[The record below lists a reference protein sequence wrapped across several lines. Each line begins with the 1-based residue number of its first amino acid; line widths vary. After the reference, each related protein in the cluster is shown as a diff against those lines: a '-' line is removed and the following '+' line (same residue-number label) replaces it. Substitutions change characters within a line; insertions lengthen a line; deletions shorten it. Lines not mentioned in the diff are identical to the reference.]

1 MFNSFCKKKALV
13 IINVALTTLALGTPC
28 LALPLS
34 RGDRLNIFIIEGE
47 GFSGSYVVNL
57 DGTLNIPYLQ
67 PLLVE
72 GLEPSQVEQVIS
84 QALLEARI
92 FKPNVLQVSVKV
104 VYWAPVQV
112 SVAGEL
118 FQPGTVLVNAASD
131 AQASLAQQSTQISG
145 NYPGDRY
152 LTSAIRSAGGVMPN
166 ANIKEIR
173 LIRGNQEK
181 IIDISGVFTGE
192 FFDDVPLIAGDQI
205 VVPKA
210 EKFQPELIRP
220 SRITPPGIKVYMS
233 NLTVPATSNATAS
246 INQDSS
252 SFPYGSHLSQAVIAA
267 NCAGGTRST
276 NAHRRTT
283 LVRTDRITGET
294 KYLDRPVE
302 ELLRKSE
309 NDIQNPFL
317 MPYDGVICYDS
328 RFTNVKDLLNTIG
341 GWLSPFLLP
350 FSIFK

>member
-1 MFNSFCKKKALV
+1 MLDDFCNKALR

-28 LALPLS
+28 CALPLS
-34 RGDRLNIFIIEGE
+34 RGDRLNILMIEGE

-72 GLEPSQVEQVIS
+72 SLEPPQVEQVIS
-84 QALLEARI
+84 QALLAARI
-92 FKPNVLQVSVKV
+92 FKPNVLQVSVQV

-118 FQPGTVLVNAASD
+118 FQPGTVLINAASD

-145 NYPGDRY
+145 NYPSDRY
-152 LTSAIRSAGGVMPN
+152 LTSALRSAGGVMPD
-166 ANIKEIR
+166 ANIKEVR

-181 IIDISGVFTGE
+181 IIDVSGVFTGE
-192 FFDDVPLIAGDQI
+192 FFDDVPLISGDKI
-205 VVPKA
+205 IVPKA
-210 EKFQPELIRP
+210 ENFQNELMRP

-233 NLTVPATSNATAS
+233 NLTVPASSNSTSS

-252 SFPYGSHLSQAVIAA
+252 SFPYGSRLSQAVIAA

-276 NAHRRTT
+276 NAHRRAT
-283 LVRTDRITGET
+283 LVRTNRMIGET

-302 ELLRKSE
+302 ELLRKSH
-309 NDIQNPFL
+309 NDVDNPFL

-328 RFTNVKDLLNTIG
+328 RFTNIKDFLNTIG
-341 GWLSPFLLP
+341 GWIAPFLLP